1 MKNTKSS
8 SFQMEQSA
16 PVPQLSYPSTSA
28 FSSHRRSPSNLPNPL
43 EMGRTSMSGQSST
56 EYLPPFGGS
65 SQQPLTPRGQQQQ
78 LPDYT
83 AALANIPAP
92 QQQQQQ
98 YSSYLPSQ
106 QTPSLSSQSL
116 SYPTPQGLY
125 YQNTGNYSQ
134 QNLSTSYYPQ
144 TAYAQQP
151 QQQQAQMT
159 GYQYPTSSYQL
170 QPGLTST
177 PSTPAL
183 QTQAPTLAID
193 PNSTPRGYD
202 YTYAPLG
209 TSSSGSGYNSGAH
222 SPIRHYRP
230 TGNASSSH
238 TRSHSRS
245 RSKSQQT
252 QFLTQFVTVNQ
263 PQSLPKSSTAWSPED
278 DRLLRILKEEKKLGW
293 REISTYF
300 PSRTLNACQFRWR
313 RIVIGVAVDKKKED
327 EPASQGNGSS
337 SSSSSSDQYSKAKIS
352 KLLN

>member
-1 MKNTKSS
+1 MGG
-8 SFQMEQSA
+8 
-16 PVPQLSYPSTSA
+16 
-28 FSSHRRSPSNLPNPL
+28 SSHMSTTNL
-43 EMGRTSMSGQSST
+43 
-56 EYLPPFGGS
+56 LPPFGGTN
-65 SQQPLTPRGQQQQ
+65 QQPLTPRGQHQQ

-83 AALANIPAP
+83 AALANIPPPQP
-92 QQQQQQ
+92 QQQQ
-98 YSSYLPSQ
+98 YTSYLPTQS
-106 QTPSLSSQSL
+106 TPSFTSQTL

-125 YQNTGNYSQ
+125 YQNTGSYSQ
-134 QNLSTSYYPQ
+134 QNLSTSYLPQ
-144 TAYAQQP
+144 TTYAQQP
-151 QQQQAQMT
+151 QQQQVQMS
-159 GYQYPTSSYQL
+159 GYQYPTSSSQL
-170 QPGLTST
+170 QVGLTSA

-183 QTQAPTLAID
+183 PSQVPTLAID

-202 YTYAPLG
+202 SNSYYTYAPVS

-263 PQSLPKSSTAWSPED
+263 PQNLPKSSTAWSPED
-278 DRLLRILKEEKKLGW
+278 DRLLRILKEEQKLGW
-293 REISTYF
+293 REISTHF

-327 EPASQGNGSS
+327 EPASQGSVSNSS
-337 SSSSSSDQYSKAKIS
+337 STSSDTYSKAKIS